1 MSDFIKT
8 NLSLNNKELKQSKK
22 TRLLKY
28 NETLT
33 YLSFS
38 KSFKIP
44 QQPLINSQPNYKP
57 FILEEYPNES
67 ISQRDVYID
76 ELFIYLP
83 TYLIFSRPSS
93 KSMKGHY
100 YQYNVEQIHN
110 VYTISFGLDF
120 FNMDDLKKSLRTSL
134 KINKNDIF
142 MVCSYDMFHN
152 IDLRITFID
161 DLKDYEIITYNN
173 TIYSEEDIWEGAYV
187 SEFIRTFKECDTL
200 GYKKSWVSYDNDF
213 LKMSDIKVEFQLFD
227 LLIEYFPYSLKTGFA
242 SFRGFKE
249 LDYINNN
256 MIIGIIKFFEMRQDG
271 ETLLKSFANKLI
283 DHLDS
288 HEGYLLLY
296 LALIN
301 HFKIEDEAFM
311 HLLNQ
316 AINFIKDPF
325 LIKQYLLLQLSFFER
340 NKEKK
345 FIQICYEI
353 TVKLFKLS
361 PNEAFSQ
368 LNLIKYLYLTNNLK
382 YDLLEFQ
389 LVNNQTDN
397 VDITKQSSRS
407 IKNFHFDYLLTEY
420 SNPEIKEV
428 ENIKILTHNS
438 TFYNFPNSKHGYLNV
453 IWNNK
458 EIFEDYV
465 IEQNYFEL
473 NNMDPEMIDLFE
485 MQLKMTNNLLITSLI
500 KDLLIMDESFL
511 KYLLSI
517 NYKKSPNNI
526 IENFLV
532 VYKKTLTFIERN
544 KFNANET
551 LEGQQYE
558 KLKLLCLSYY
568 FLGMNQSCVNIT
580 ETLLNFKFDRL
591 IFELYLKSLKH
602 MEAFNIAEILKN
614 IVIGLSFENRFY
626 DKVHF
631 TVTKFVKM
639 ELIDKRHFNSEYLI
653 NESMRSIDSFINEKL
668 VAMIIDFY
676 TNI

>member
-1 MSDFIKT
+1 
-8 NLSLNNKELKQSKK
+8 
-22 TRLLKY
+22 
-28 NETLT
+28 
-33 YLSFS
+33 
-38 KSFKIP
+38 
-44 QQPLINSQPNYKP
+44 
-57 FILEEYPNES
+57 
-67 ISQRDVYID
+67 
-76 ELFIYLP
+76 
-83 TYLIFSRPSS
+83 
-93 KSMKGHY
+93 
-100 YQYNVEQIHN
+100 
-110 VYTISFGLDF
+110 
-120 FNMDDLKKSLRTSL
+120 
-134 KINKNDIF
+134 
-142 MVCSYDMFHN
+142 
-152 IDLRITFID
+152 
-161 DLKDYEIITYNN
+161 
-173 TIYSEEDIWEGAYV
+173 
-187 SEFIRTFKECDTL
+187 
-200 GYKKSWVSYDNDF
+200 
-213 LKMSDIKVEFQLFD
+213 MSDIKVEFQLFD

-271 ETLLKSFANKLI
+271 ENLVKSFTNKLI

-465 IEQNYFEL
+465 IEQNYFAL
-473 NNMDPEMIDLFE
+473 NNMDPEMFDLFE

-532 VYKKTLTFIERN
+532 VYKKTLAFIERN
-544 KFNANET
+544 KFDANET

-568 FLGMNQSCVNIT
+568 FLGMYQSCVNIT
-580 ETLLNFKFDRL
+580 ETLLDFKFDRL

-653 NESMRSIDSFINEKL
+653 NESIRSIDSFINEKL